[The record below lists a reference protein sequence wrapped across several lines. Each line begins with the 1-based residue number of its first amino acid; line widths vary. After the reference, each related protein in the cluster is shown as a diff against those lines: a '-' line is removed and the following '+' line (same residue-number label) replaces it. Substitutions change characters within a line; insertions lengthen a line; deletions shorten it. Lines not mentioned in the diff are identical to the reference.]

1 VTSSRRVAIEFEA
14 EDSGT
19 ERMTWGQFTI
29 WRPVQWYGE
38 DSAYFNMSR
47 VVELG
52 GDLDLPS
59 VCDAIRRLMQS
70 HQGLRARYTDGAQ
83 GPRQHVQASGS
94 IAVRVDDFPAEQEA
108 DQQAAVADS
117 VASELEAAPFDLT
130 DEWPVRVAIG
140 MVGGV
145 PRFAIFAVSHVAV
158 DWGALEIVL
167 AEFRALCSPSPSP
180 AEADFG
186 SRSAWGP
193 LDQARFEQSARGRKH
208 SEAAL
213 EHWGKCLRHIPPS
226 MFDYAP
232 VTPAQPR
239 FQRLGLSSPAL
250 AAAAELLATRS
261 RVSTSSVLLAAV
273 SLCLAAVSGRET
285 CALQLIVNNRHDER
299 RRDLVAPVVQNGIFL
314 LEPSAR
320 DVAETVSRCY
330 RRGLMAYSCGH
341 YDPAA
346 LDAAKDE
353 AASQRGVDFDLTAY
367 FNDVRGGRDRWEG
380 IESEG
385 LSRAGLAALRE
396 KTTLSHVGAWETQDC
411 KFFVSAESAPDRALL
426 FLLADTAYLPLPV
439 IEQVLRGVETIVAE
453 AAFRQV
459 PLAEIA
465 DLTGLRPPE
474 RGVGWELIGPA
485 WVRPSA
491 VAEVVRKAA
500 GTEQAAVFTRLS
512 PEGTG
517 HELEA
522 FLPDLATG
530 GSIEDLHRKVVGELK
545 GRTDV
550 IAPGTYHL
558 CRKAPAEPGDIRAW
572 LESGTV
578 DSGTGR
584 PRAMRA
590 DAAG

>member
-1 VTSSRRVAIEFEA
+1 VNGSRRVAIEFEA
-14 EDSGT
+14 ADSGT
-19 ERMTWGQFTI
+19 EPMTWGQLAI

-38 DSAYFNMSR
+38 QSAYFNMSR

-70 HQGLRARYTDGAQ
+70 HQSLRARYTDGGA
-83 GPRQHVQASGS
+83 GPRQQVQAGGT
-94 IAVRVDDFPAEQEA
+94 IVVRVDDFPAEQ
-108 DQQAAVADS
+108 AAAMADS
-117 VASELEAAPFDLT
+117 VATELGASSFDPV
-130 DEWPVRVAIG
+130 DEWPLRVAIG

-145 PRFAIFAVSHVAV
+145 PRFAMFAVSHVAV
-158 DWGALEIVL
+158 DWGGLEIVL
-167 AEFRALCSPSPSP
+167 AEFRALCSPAGTDSAPS
-180 AEADFG
+180 
-186 SRSAWGP
+186 WGP
-193 LDQARFEQSARGRKH
+193 LDQARFEQSPRGRRH
-208 SEAAL
+208 GEAAL
-213 EHWGKCLRHIPPS
+213 DHWRNCLQRTPPS
-226 MFDYAP
+226 MFDFAP
-232 VTPAQPR
+232 VTPAQHR
-239 FQRLGLSSPAL
+239 FQRLGMSSRAL

-314 LEPSAR
+314 LEPSAS

-330 RRGLMAYSCGH
+330 RLGLMAYSCGH
-341 YDPAA
+341 YDPDA
-346 LDAAKDE
+346 LDAVKGE
-353 AASQRGVDFDLTAY
+353 VASKRGVDFDLTAY

-385 LSRAGLAALRE
+385 MSRAGIDALRE
-396 KTTLSHVGAWETQDC
+396 KTTLTHVGVWETQDC
-411 KFFVSAESAPDRALL
+411 KFFVSVESAPDRALL

-439 IEQVLRGVETIVAE
+439 IEQVLRGVETIVVE
-453 AAFRQV
+453 AAFRRV

-474 RGVGWELIGPA
+474 RGAGWEFIRSA
-485 WVRPSA
+485 WVRPAA

-500 GTEQAAVFTRLS
+500 GTEQAMVFSRAS
-512 PEGTG
+512 PAGTG

-522 FLPDLATG
+522 FVAGASASADL
-530 GSIEDLHRKVVGELK
+530 EDLHGKVVAELK
-545 GRTDV
+545 GRTDA
-550 IAPGTYHL
+550 IAPGLYHR
-558 CRKAPAEPGDIRAW
+558 CQRAPAEPGDIRAW
-572 LESGTV
+572 LESGLV

-584 PRAMRA
+584 PPVMRA